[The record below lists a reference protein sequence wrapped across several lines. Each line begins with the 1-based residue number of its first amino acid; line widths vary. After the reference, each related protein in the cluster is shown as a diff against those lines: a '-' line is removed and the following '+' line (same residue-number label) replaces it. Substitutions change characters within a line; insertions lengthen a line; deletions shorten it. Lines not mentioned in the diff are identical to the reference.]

1 MLETDLPCQGSH
13 KSALDAHGGTHDL
26 TKLGR
31 LPCRGRHHHHVQV
44 PLPSPPH
51 RPRPSS
57 IATMQIYHPTLTL
70 MSLLVTR
77 RRHSSCRGLAPPWC
91 PTVFPDRDAPP
102 PNRRVTLRGLQT
114 HRPYPT
120 SMRIGLVMGRGGFW
134 LFAVLF

>member
-13 KSALDAHGGTHDL
+13 KSALDAHDGTHDL

-70 MSLLVTR
+70 MSLLVTG